1 MNDRAEKLAA
11 ALDSRVVRNWVHST
25 GTSPKATGFKHDAEC
40 QQAAALI
47 RRQAEQIR
55 ELREALQALYVAAPI
70 SLECHSFHHSKGE
83 QHSHTQECKPKSA
96 YLEALAASAAALSN
110 TKEET

>member
-1 MNDRAEKLAA
+1 MSKEAEKLAA

-25 GTSPKATGFKHDAEC
+25 GTSPEATGFKHDAEC
-40 QQAAALI
+40 QQAAALL

-55 ELREALQALYVAAPI
+55 ELREALKRAEDALTVTLAPCGEWPAAI
-70 SLECHSFHHSKGE
+70 KS
-83 QHSHTQECKPKSA
+83 TQR
-96 YLEALAASAAALSN
+96 EALKNIRAALSN

>member
-1 MNDRAEKLAA
+1 MNNRAEKLAA

-55 ELREALQALYVAAPI
+55 ELRELIDGVLKI
-70 SLECHSFHHSKGE
+70 GRGTSGRIILEGWHE
-83 QHSHTQECKPKSA
+83 ET
-96 YLEALAASAAALSN
+96 LRAALSN
-110 TKEET
+110 TKESKT